1 MWNGKKNPRYTTSP
15 MADSF
20 KGINV
25 EEKSAWI
32 VDQLELSRFLKLPTY
47 ILSWLTDKNDL
58 TSFLKIP
65 RYK

>member
-32 VDQLELSRFLKLPTY
+32 VDQLKLSRFLKLPIY
-47 ILSWLTDKNDL
+47 YHD
-58 TSFLKIP
+58 
-65 RYK
+65 